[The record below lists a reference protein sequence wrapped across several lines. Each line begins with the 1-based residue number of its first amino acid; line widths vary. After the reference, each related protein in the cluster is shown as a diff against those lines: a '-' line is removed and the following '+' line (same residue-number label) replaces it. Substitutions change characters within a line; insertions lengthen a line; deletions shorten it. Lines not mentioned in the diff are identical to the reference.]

1 MARPRSIS
9 DEAILDATL
18 GLMTR
23 LGPEALTL
31 ALVGK
36 EVGLVAAT
44 LVQRFSTKELLMRA
58 ALSRSWDALEEAT
71 ATQDAAQPE
80 SFDGALGLLGALWPS
95 SGDGPDYA
103 NGLLLLREDL
113 RDPVLR
119 ARGVAWFDAL
129 ALALGRRITA
139 DPQARRRLGRLMV
152 CQWQG
157 AQIWWAFSRRG
168 SAAEMIGN
176 DLKDWLAALRLA

>member
-1 MARPRSIS
+1 MARPRSIT
-9 DEAILDATL
+9 DETILDAAL

-31 ALVGK
+31 SLVGK

-44 LVQRFSTKELLMRA
+44 LVQRFASKELLLRA
-58 ALSRSWDALEEAT
+58 ALARSWDALEEAT
-71 ATQDAAQPE
+71 AMQDATQPE
-80 SFDGALGLLGALWPS
+80 TFDGAVALLGALWPA
-95 SGDGPDYA
+95 SGEGPDYA

-119 ARGVAWFDAL
+119 TRGVAWFDAL

-139 DPQARRRLGRLMV
+139 DPHARRRLGRLMV

-157 AQIWWAFSRRG
+157 AQIWWAFGRKG

-176 DLKDWLAALRLA
+176 DLREWYAALRTS